1 MKKTL
6 VILLMLYLSTSLVQA
21 KIPED
26 GMNRPP
32 MAPKM
37 SEQEQARREA
47 FEKRLN
53 LTEEQKQK
61 SKELRLEGRE
71 KMKPVMDKIRAKEN
85 EARMIKNSNTEDQA
99 QTEKLNAINLELRTL
114 HKQAHDIRIENMKSF
129 EDILTT
135 DQKKTLKEMR
145 QEGRHEYDRK
155 HVMPPQQ
162 NFKK

>member
-155 HVMPPQQ
+155 HVMPPPP